1 MAHIYGVCQWL
12 LCVQSL
18 GDQRKRKNVWTSLHV
33 RKVYNKKKFKVGYWY
48 PTFDSF
54 LSVLVYVL
62 TLQ

>member
-33 RKVYNKKKFKVGYWY
+33 RKVYNKKN
-48 PTFDSF
+48 
-54 LSVLVYVL
+54 LR
-62 TLQ
+62 